1 MGGQAEILPGIP
13 GMMGFPAKGVGFLVR
28 GRVGRSGQGRSQA
41 PPPQFPNVA
50 GGSAGGRGDQPSGTT
65 RGRSLALVVSYEPSH
80 LIEDG
85 GMTPIAKPCP

>member
-41 PPPQFPNVA
+41 PHPNFPMSLEGVQA
-50 GGSAGGRGDQPSGTT
+50 AEVT
-65 RGRSLALVVSYEPSH
+65 SLAGLP
-80 LIEDG
+80 G
-85 GMTPIAKPCP
+85 AGR